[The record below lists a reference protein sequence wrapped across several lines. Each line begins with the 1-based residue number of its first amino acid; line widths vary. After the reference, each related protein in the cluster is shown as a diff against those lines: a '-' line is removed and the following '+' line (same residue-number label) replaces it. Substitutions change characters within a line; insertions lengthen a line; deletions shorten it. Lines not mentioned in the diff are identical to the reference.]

1 MSCFSFP
8 GICSFRSLLK
18 NSLPVAEV
26 FLYYALLFL
35 LILQSSCIFGQIP
48 MPVQRHIEKLHTD
61 QKIMIPYLFYMPK
74 EYFSDR
80 YEKRPLV
87 LFLHGKGER
96 GKDLN
101 LLKRQGLPKMIDSGK
116 DFPFFMIS
124 PQITEDRN
132 EWPAEMIHDIVM
144 KIADEYP
151 VDRNRIYV
159 TGISMGGFG
168 TWEIGAK
175 FPDTFAAAAPVCGWG
190 SASKVCRMKDIP
202 VWTFHN
208 QGDSVVPV
216 RETLEIAERL
226 ERCGGNVQKTVYPK
240 NSHDAW
246 TETYSSPVFME
257 WLLSQKKKKKEK
269 ENIQGFSSSNPLKVL
284 AVGDSLGVSFVWS
297 FNEKFNKNY
306 NISFLNRS
314 KVSSGLCHI
323 QFYNWP
329 AELEKIL
336 EKEKYHVGI
345 VFMGANDTQS
355 LLKEDGKS
363 VPFRTDEWK
372 QIYKERVL
380 KMADVFRKYNLKVYW
395 YGLPPMEPKRYHS
408 EAMFVTARIEE
419 VSQESGKFL
428 FIPSTFVLGDK
439 KGNFT
444 KTMLLSGRN
453 EIIRADDGIHLSFTA
468 ANMLRDRLIQEIY
481 KDFTFV
487 E

>member
-1 MSCFSFP
+1 MKRISVWKGLFLTA
-8 GICSFRSLLK
+8 GFRRFTQ
-18 NSLPVAEV
+18 V
-26 FLYYALLFL
+26 FIYYAAVLLLFM
-35 LILQSSCIFGQIP
+35 QSSCIFGQIP
-48 MPVQRHIEKLHTD
+48 VPVQRHVEKLHIHD
-61 QKIMIPYLFYMPK
+61 KIILPYLFYMPR
-74 EYFSDR
+74 EYFSGR

-101 LLKRQGLPKMIDSGK
+101 LLKRQGLPKMIAAGS

-124 PQITEDRN
+124 PQITEDKN
-132 EWPAEMIHDIVM
+132 EWPLDAVHDIVM

-151 VDRNRIYV
+151 VDRSRIYI

-168 TWEIGAK
+168 TWELGAK
-175 FPDTFAAAAPVCGWG
+175 FPNTFAAAAPICGWG
-190 SASKVCRMKDIP
+190 SASKVCRMKNIP

-208 QGDSVVPV
+208 QGDAVVPV
-216 RETLEIAERL
+216 KDTLDIAQRL
-226 ERCGGNVQKTVYPK
+226 ELCGGNVRKTVYPK

-246 TETYSSPVFME
+246 TETYQNPAFME
-257 WLLSQKKKKKEK
+257 WLLSQKKKKQET
-269 ENIQGFSSSNPLKVL
+269 ENGNGFSSSNPLKVL

-297 FNEKFNKNY
+297 FNEKFNKNH
-306 NISFLNRS
+306 NIVFLNRS

-336 EKEKYHVGI
+336 EKEKFHAGI

-372 QIYKERVL
+372 KIYKERVL
-380 KMADVFRKYNLKVYW
+380 KMADVFERHNLKVYW

-419 VSQESGKFL
+419 ASQESGKFL

-444 KTMLLSGRN
+444 KTMHLSGRN

-468 ANMLRDRLIQEIY
+468 ANMLRDRLLQEIY
-481 KDFTFV
+481 KDFYFV